1 MMINIYGGN
10 NLIAPVASSA
20 IQNFMAT
27 GVMRPPTNRKVL
39 KTESTESVTDE
50 KPAQEP
56 AELSDDE
63 FYVSVY
69 IPDIKVMRAYK
80 ILLGECTTARELA
93 VVVGKM
99 LADENCRNV
108 DKHTVVKAAF
118 IKSLL
123 PFAKRLVSGGTI
135 ANIRAQINNMLAS
148 K

>member
-20 IQNFMAT
+20 IQNFYGDRGDEAADQ
-27 GVMRPPTNRKVL
+27 PEDSE

-93 VVVGKM
+93 VVVG
-99 LADENCRNV
+99 
-108 DKHTVVKAAF
+108 